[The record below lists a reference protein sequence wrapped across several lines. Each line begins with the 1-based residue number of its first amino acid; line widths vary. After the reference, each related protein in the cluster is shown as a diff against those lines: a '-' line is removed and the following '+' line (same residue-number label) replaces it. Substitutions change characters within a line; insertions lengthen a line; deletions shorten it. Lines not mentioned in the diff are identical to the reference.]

1 VKCVPQDVVVV
12 NMMFTIVLVAQVLE
26 KVLQL
31 VPVLIQLMKN
41 LIIHVNHVTTLV
53 LLVLITN
60 IIV

>member
-1 VKCVPQDVVVV
+1 MKCVPQDVVVV

-31 VPVLIQLMKN
+31 AHVLIQLMKN
-41 LIIHVNHVTTLV
+41 LIIHVHHVTTLV